1 MKDFKLYIICLTIGL
16 ITLASC
22 DNGFDDLNTSKV
34 RVNELD
40 PIYLFNNALQAS
52 SPTVNTLGMELAL
65 VQQIVSPNA
74 GVLAGGNFN
83 QSNPGLITGN
93 WDTFYT
99 NVLKHLEDVIASTA
113 GDADH
118 MNLHN
123 MAKILKC
130 HGIMVVTDTYG
141 DVPYSE
147 AGKGYLDGLVAP
159 VYDPQRDI
167 YLSVLSTLDEAG
179 SSLSNSNP
187 IESSDALYNG
197 DIVKWKRFCYSLML
211 RAALRIADQE
221 NAIAQTYITQAIEG
235 GLMQSNDDNA
245 VLRHDF
251 NFFNPVGENLNAQEA
266 ANYYMTAEFVDYLRD
281 NDDPRLASIAV
292 RYIGA
297 TAGSDQSGAIA
308 GNAPGIVIS
317 TDPAD
322 QIGLPMG
329 NDNGTASALATSL
342 GLNSFYEFTQVDR
355 TRMVEKGAPAFLVTY
370 SQTLLLHA
378 EAIVRGFAVGTASSL
393 YSEAIEAH
401 MQQLAEYGE
410 DVAIAQSDIDTYVL
424 NNPLGANALEEINTQ
439 YWVSSFLNGPE
450 AWANFRRSGYPD
462 LAPNPYPTQDIT
474 GDFANRLPY
483 PDSELS
489 VNSGNLQE
497 AIARQGFSG
506 NNMDGFVWWDE

>member
-99 NVLKHLEDVIASTA
+99 NVLKHLEDVIASTE
-113 GDADH
+113 GDANH

-141 DVPYSE
+141 DVPYSQ
-147 AGKGYLDGLVAP
+147 AGKGYLDGIVTP

-197 DIVKWKRFCYSLML
+197 DIVKWKRFCYSL
-211 RAALRIADQE
+211 
-221 NAIAQTYITQAIEG
+221 
-235 GLMQSNDDNA
+235 
-245 VLRHDF
+245 
-251 NFFNPVGENLNAQEA
+251 
-266 ANYYMTAEFVDYLRD
+266 
-281 NDDPRLASIAV
+281 
-292 RYIGA
+292 
-297 TAGSDQSGAIA
+297 
-308 GNAPGIVIS
+308 
-317 TDPAD
+317 
-322 QIGLPMG
+322 
-329 NDNGTASALATSL
+329 
-342 GLNSFYEFTQVDR
+342 
-355 TRMVEKGAPAFLVTY
+355 
-370 SQTLLLHA
+370 
-378 EAIVRGFAVGTASSL
+378 
-393 YSEAIEAH
+393 
-401 MQQLAEYGE
+401 
-410 DVAIAQSDIDTYVL
+410 
-424 NNPLGANALEEINTQ
+424 
-439 YWVSSFLNGPE
+439 
-450 AWANFRRSGYPD
+450 
-462 LAPNPYPTQDIT
+462 
-474 GDFANRLPY
+474 
-483 PDSELS
+483 
-489 VNSGNLQE
+489 
-497 AIARQGFSG
+497 
-506 NNMDGFVWWDE
+506 